1 MANTGF
7 DIYNQY
13 MLLEGH
19 GLPLYIPQ
27 PSTSHCDSYEQQG
40 VSIGDV
46 GVVTSLGDFDRFF
59 NICLPAGHA
68 MNPDVLP
75 DGFYHL
81 DLKPADV
88 QVKPLYAHSS
98 NSYMAS
104 PSVRRMGFVSSLC
117 YISILTR

>member
-68 MNPDVLP
+68 MNSDVLP